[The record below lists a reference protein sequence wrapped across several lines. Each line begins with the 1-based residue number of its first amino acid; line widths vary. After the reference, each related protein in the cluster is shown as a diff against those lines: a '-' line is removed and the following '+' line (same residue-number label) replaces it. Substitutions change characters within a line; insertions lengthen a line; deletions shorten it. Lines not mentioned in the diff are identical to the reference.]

1 MIYLFLN
8 SRYLWLRIS
17 TIHKT
22 SIPWFGG
29 NSVPLTKNF
38 RRKKSSIVI
47 KLLII
52 NFEYLFNSDIASQ
65 NYLFNSAIASK
76 NFLFIEYL
84 IVQVRTIFTFLSVL
98 GLRC

>member
-17 TIHKT
+17 TIPKT

-29 NSVPLTKNF
+29 NSVPSTKNF
-38 RRKKSSIVI
+38 RRKNSIVI

-65 NYLFNSAIASK
+65 NYLF
-76 NFLFIEYL
+76 IEYL
-84 IVQVRTIFTFLSVL
+84 IVQVRNIFTFFSVL